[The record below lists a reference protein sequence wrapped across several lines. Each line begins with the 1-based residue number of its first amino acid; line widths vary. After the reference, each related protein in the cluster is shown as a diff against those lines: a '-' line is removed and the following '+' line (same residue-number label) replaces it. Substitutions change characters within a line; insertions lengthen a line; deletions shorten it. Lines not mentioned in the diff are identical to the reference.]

1 MDTQLLEKLS
11 QIAASRSNILSEV
24 SRKIILALAA
34 LAWAEL
40 FMENGKSTGNGDIS
54 SVSTIILTI
63 LYFCIEIFQ
72 YFYSAIIA
80 RKNLVKC
87 KKDENLLFEA
97 DKSMVRLNKVTYC
110 LVWSKVIVLLLTVI
124 IMLIHYWAKLPL

>member
-1 MDTQLLEKLS
+1 MDTQQLEKLN
-11 QIAASRSNILSEV
+11 QIAASRSDMLSEV

-40 FMENGKSTGNGDIS
+40 FMENGKSTGNGDMNSI
-54 SVSTIILTI
+54 STIILAI
-63 LYFCIEIFQ
+63 FYFGVEIFQ

-80 RKNLVKC
+80 RKNLLRC

-97 DKSMVRLNKVTYC
+97 DKSMVRLNKITYC
-110 LVWSKVIVLLLTVI
+110 LVWSKVIVLLLTVV
-124 IMLIHYWAKLPL
+124 IMFIHYWAK

>member
-1 MDTQLLEKLS
+1 MDTQQLEKLN
-11 QIAASRSNILSEV
+11 QIAASRSSMLSEV

-40 FMENGKSTGNGDIS
+40 FMENGKSTGNGDINS
-54 SVSTIILTI
+54 ISTIILTI
-63 LYFCIEIFQ
+63 FYFGIEIFQ

-80 RKNLVKC
+80 RKNLLRC

-97 DKSMVRLNKVTYC
+97 DKSMVRLNKITYC
-110 LVWSKVIVLLLTVI
+110 LVWSKVIVLLLTVVV
-124 IMLIHYWAKLPL
+124 MFIHYWAKLPL